1 MKNIFTVGVIYTLLF
16 LIFIF
21 LFLVSAWAGSFVGVM
36 VNLLFLGVLT
46 LRIAN
51 YIKEQIEKQNK

>member
-21 LFLVSAWAGSFVGVM
+21 LFLVSAWAGSFVGVT

-46 LRIAN
+46 LRITN

>member
-16 LIFIF
+16 LIFTF
-21 LFLVSAWAGSFVGVM
+21 LFLVSAWAGSFVGVT

-46 LRIAN
+46 LRITN